1 MAETSNQDYSSPPNI
16 ADIDIKS
23 VNVRPFTL
31 PEGDEEVNDVQ
42 SNQASCHTAKTRN
55 QKGPKTRKNQ
65 KSDAKKQQK
74 KKDAPIIPS
83 KGISTRNAAKKINK
97 ENAKKV
103 IVAKE
108 SDKKA
113 PIIVPKNKMSK

>member
-42 SNQASCHTAKTRN
+42 SNQASSHTAKTSN

-113 PIIVPKNKMSK
+113 PIVPKSKMSK

>member
-1 MAETSNQDYSSPPNI
+1 MAETSNQDYSNLQNI
-16 ADIDIKS
+16 TDIDIKS
-23 VNVRPFTL
+23 VNVRQFTL

-42 SNQASCHTAKTRN
+42 SNQASSHTAKTSN

-113 PIIVPKNKMSK
+113 PIVPKSKMSK